1 MIVYNIPL
9 PGCLRFEKM
18 NMTGAE
24 QLTLTKWKVS
34 KDFQADIEY
43 VLISNNIP
51 FTRGR
56 TA

>member
-1 MIVYNIPL
+1 MIIYHIPL
-9 PGCLRFEKM
+9 PAVLKFEKM
-18 NMTGAE
+18 NVTGAE
-24 QLTLTKWKVS
+24 QLTLTRWRVS

>member
-1 MIVYNIPL
+1 MIFYVPL

-18 NMTGAE
+18 DVVGTR
-24 QLTLTKWKVS
+24 QLTLTKWEVS

-51 FTRGR
+51 FTRRG
-56 TA
+56 